1 MLVSWWGTV
10 EEPWI
15 EADEFLD
22 CEDRVVVSWRG
33 GGIGRI
39 SRIPIEWDETH
50 LYTVRDG
57 KVTRVDEYRT
67 RAEALEAAGV
77 PG

>member
-10 EEPWI
+10 EEPWL
-15 EADEFLD
+15 EVDEFLD
-22 CEDRVVVSWRG
+22 CDDQIVVCWRG
-33 GGIGRI
+33 GGIGRL
-39 SRIPIEWDETH
+39 SRIPIDWDETH
-50 LYTVRDG
+50 MYTVRDG
-57 KVTRVDEYRT
+57 KVARVEEYRT